1 MQAKPWYL
9 SPGVWGINLSVLG
22 GVGPLHAWLAAHGL
36 PNLFS
41 DANLNAW
48 VWPLAASFR
57 GGALVALYHQVK
69 APVIIMVMAAQAR
82 RQPWLVRGR
91 CKP

>member
-9 SPGVWGINLSVLG
+9 SPGVWGIIFSVLG

-48 VWPLAASFR
+48 VSAIGSIVSA

-69 APVIIMVMAAQAR
+69 NPTIITATAAKAR
-82 RQPWLVRGR
+82 ALNRGLVHGA
-91 CKP
+91 